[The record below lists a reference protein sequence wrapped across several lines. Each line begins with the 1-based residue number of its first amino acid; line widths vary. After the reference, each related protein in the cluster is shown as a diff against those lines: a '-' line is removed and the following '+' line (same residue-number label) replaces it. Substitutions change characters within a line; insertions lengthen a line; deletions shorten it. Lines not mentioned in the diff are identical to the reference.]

1 MIPRVLGFGNG
12 LLSRPGGVVGPG
24 ANTEEFVSVSV
35 LSFGIATQKV
45 FPAFP
50 GVSLDFQEGFPTR
63 KRLAEAGIHNLSLVS
78 QCCVQFCI

>member
-24 ANTEEFVSVSV
+24 ANTEEFVSV
-35 LSFGIATQKV
+35 LSFGIATQV